1 MQKFVVADTE
11 TACLRPP
18 RPGAGVCD
26 VALAWVDKDANVLS
40 QVESLID
47 PECAISPSAMG
58 VHHITEQ
65 MVWDKPTLLEFAQ
78 TNGDPLKKFG
88 EHVPGEEVVLIG
100 HNIRFD
106 QAFLSPILQV
116 EHRLL
121 CTLKLARLTWPT
133 ELEDHKLQTLRYTF
147 GLDAGAAHRAM
158 GDVITCINLLRL
170 LMKSHETDLPGLL
183 ELAKKPL
190 SPETKMSFG
199 KHKGTPLKSLPRN
212 YVSWLL
218 DPDRAIDPDL
228 RDALLAL

>member
-11 TACLRPP
+11 TACLKPP

-26 VALAWVDKDANVLS
+26 IALAWIDKDANVLK

-78 TNGDPLKKFG
+78 AHGDPLMRSEKG
-88 EHVPGEEVVLIG
+88 LPGHEVVLAG

-106 QAFLSPILQV
+106 QAFLNPVLQA

-147 GLDAGAAHRAM
+147 GLDAGTAHRAM

-170 LMKSHETDLPGLL
+170 LMDVHKTDLYGLM
-183 ELAKKPL
+183 EMSKRPL

-199 KHKGTPLKSLPRN
+199 KHKGVQLKALTRS

-228 RDALLAL
+228 RDALIAL